1 MIQRKLYISNNKS
14 QIKKEKLVLV
24 REGFLYG
31 LKIEKYKSETSSLNR
46 GITSTPNF
54 VFYDSNTKCL
64 IDFTNQT
71 NTTLDQ
77 TISDFFNQIEIGTSF
92 TIYNG
97 LYEDPNL
104 KVTANLNGTYTFRGI
119 YNGIV
124 EADVVSVVSLS
135 SKINR
140 YDKNRFEQI
149 PYLIPNSFK
158 VTDTKTIIKNCFG
171 KDTRNSFNYLGV
183 KIGDYVKITDIEFPT
198 KILDINI
205 DSDGNEYIIV
215 DQDLDALDLTNTKT
229 VVLVYIPVL
238 DSYTIEPNIK
248 ETEVGACIEYQN
260 GIIVNCTNNNTIS
273 QCRMRSSTT
282 NSITTEISI
291 GTFCSTPETDT
302 AIQTDTTNNLITITS
317 NLVNAVTS
325 INNISG
331 PVLKNNNSKNSFY
344 GRPF

>member
-1 MIQRKLYISNNKS
+1 MIQRKLYISNQKS
-14 QIKKEKLVLV
+14 HIKKEKLVLV

-31 LKIEKYKSETSSLNR
+31 LSVEKYKSEKSSLNR

-54 VFYDSNTKCL
+54 VFYSNNTKCL

-71 NTTLDQ
+71 NQDLDSV
-77 TISDFFNQIEIGTSF
+77 ISDFFNQIDIGTSF

-119 YNGIV
+119 YNGII
-124 EADVVSVVSLS
+124 EADVVSVTSLS
-135 SKINR
+135 SRINR
-140 YDKNRFEQI
+140 YDKTKFEQI
-149 PYLIPNSFK
+149 PYIIPTTFK
-158 VTDTKTIIKNCFG
+158 TTDNNTIIKNRFG
-171 KDTRNSFNYLGV
+171 KDTKNSFNYLGV
-183 KIGDYVKITDIEFPT
+183 KIGDYVKITDIQYPA

-215 DQDLDALDLTNTKT
+215 DQDISVIDLVNTKT
-229 VVLVYIPVL
+229 VVLIYIPVI
-238 DSYTIEPNIK
+238 DSYSTEPDIK
-248 ETEVGACIEYQN
+248 ETDVGACIEYQN
-260 GIIVNCTNNNTIS
+260 GVIVNCTNNNTIS
-273 QCRMRSSTT
+273 QCRMRASGT
-282 NSITTEISI
+282 NNITTEITV

-302 AIQTDTTNNLITITS
+302 AIQTDTTNNLIQITS

>member
-1 MIQRKLYISNNKS
+1 MIQRKLNISANKS

-31 LKIEKYKSETSSLNR
+31 LSIQKYKSETSSLNR

-54 VFYDSNTKCL
+54 VFYNNNTRAL

-71 NTTLDQ
+71 NSEIDS
-77 TISDFFNQIEIGTSF
+77 TISAFFNQINSGTTI

-97 LYEDPNL
+97 LYNDPNL
-104 KVTANLNGTYTFRGI
+104 SVTSNLSGTYVFRSF

-124 EADVVSVVSLS
+124 EADVTSVSSLS
-135 SKINR
+135 AKINR
-140 YDKNRFEQI
+140 YDKTRFEQI
-149 PYLIPNSFK
+149 PYIVPSTLK
-158 VTDTKTIIKNCFG
+158 VTDAKTIIKNRFG
-171 KDTRNSFNYLGV
+171 KNSKNSFDYLGIKV
-183 KIGDYVKITDIEFPT
+183 GDYVKITDMTYSAKVVEKSVDT
-198 KILDINI
+198 
-205 DSDGNEYIIV
+205 DGNEYIAI
-215 DQDLDALDLTNTKT
+215 DQDFASTDLTNLKT
-229 VVLVYIPVL
+229 TVLVYIPVV
-238 DSYTIEPNIK
+238 DGYTQEPNVK
-248 ETEVGACIEYQN
+248 ETDVGACLEYVN
-260 GIIVNCTNNNTIS
+260 GVVVSCTNNNTIS
-273 QCRMRSSTT
+273 QCRMRSNASTG
-282 NSITTEISI
+282 ITTEITI

-302 AIQTDTTNNLITITS
+302 AIQTDTTNNLIQITS